1 MALVISPNRV
11 EKNGGYKI
19 TLTGL
24 SLTDGDYYIHV
35 GPLGTHEDPRAY
47 AGAHGNGDVVT
58 VATTSGSFVS
68 PPLDSGGVYNIT
80 AYDISSPTVGG
91 TVITSGIVSG
101 FVYHNKNMQSET
113 YSYRALQLDWFA
125 TGPRN
130 IGEEEPQ

>member
-1 MALVISPNRV
+1 MPLVISPNRV

-24 SLTDGDYYIHV
+24 SLTDGDYYFHV

-47 AGAHGNGDVVT
+47 AGAFGNGDTVT
-58 VATTSGSFVS
+58 VTSTSGSFVT
-68 PPLDSGGVYNIT
+68 PPLASGGVYDIT
-80 AYDISSPTVGG
+80 AYSTSSPTVGG

-101 FVYHNKNMQSET
+101 FVYHNKNHQSE
-113 YSYRALQLDWFA
+113 SFKYRALQLDILA

-130 IGEEEPQ
+130 IDDEDAQ